1 MKDVKQYYVSEIARV
16 LPRVNKNAVAYFLST
31 KGIEPTTTYT
41 GLKRTT
47 RLYSQEA
54 FDAAV
59 EIGKQME
66 KETEALREQKV
77 AKLLAKPAKEPNPDI
92 TVVLEAV
99 AALDRRVE
107 FLQTC
112 LMAIIVELNIKTPTL
127 N

>member
-1 MKDVKQYYVSEIARV
+1 MKDVKLYYVSEIARV
-16 LPRVNKNAVAYFLST
+16 LPRVNKNGVAYFLST
-31 KGIEPTTTYT
+31 KGIEPTTIYT

-59 EIGKQME
+59 EIGKQMD

-112 LMAIIVELNIKTPTL
+112 LMAIIVELNIKIPE
-127 N
+127 

>member
-1 MKDVKQYYVSEIARV
+1 MKDVKLYYVSEIARV
-16 LPRVNKNAVAYFLST
+16 LPRVNKNGVAYFLST
-31 KGIEPTTTYT
+31 KGIEPTTIYT

-59 EIGKQME
+59 EIGKQMD

-112 LMAIIVELNIKTPTL
+112 LMAIIVELNIKAPTL